1 MMRMRWTAF
10 FLNTLLL
17 GTAAV
22 AAAPAT
28 DAVPVAPFHAD
39 YEVLRNGKELGV
51 ASLTLRAADHGTWEF
66 SSQTKGTKGMAS
78 LLGVDVVEKSTFRWN
93 AGQPEGLHYLY
104 SQEAAIKSRQRSTE
118 FDWQTHEAQS
128 REGDKVWTAPLQVS
142 AMDRNLVMIAMMAQL
157 KAGAHDLAF
166 KVVDKD
172 KVSEQRYAQGAHET
186 LSLPAGKIEAVR
198 VERQRADNSRTTTSW
213 FAPQRNWLPVQ
224 IEQVEKNGETI
235 TMRLAAAPRG

>member
-1 MMRMRWTAF
+1 MMRMRWMAF
-10 FLNTLLL
+10 SLNTLLL
-17 GTAAV
+17 GTTV
-22 AAAPAT
+22 AMAAT
-28 DAVPVAPFHAD
+28 DAAPVAPFQAD
-39 YEVLRNGKELGV
+39 YEVLRNGKELGR
-51 ASLTLRAADHGTWEF
+51 ATLTLRAAGAGTWEF

-78 LLGVDVVEKSTFRWN
+78 LLGVDVMEKSTFRWHE
-93 AGQPEGLHYLY
+93 GQPEGLRYMY

-128 REGDKVWTAPLQVS
+128 RDGNQVWTAPLQTS
-142 AMDRNLVMIAMMAQL
+142 AMDRNLVTIALMAQL
-157 KAGAHDLAF
+157 KSGAHDLAF

-172 KVSEQRYAQGAHET
+172 KVADQRYAQGAHET

-198 VERQRADNSRTTTSW
+198 VERQRTDNSRTTTSW

-235 TMRLAAAPRG
+235 TMRLASAPHG